1 MSLILW
7 FTVWLTIPNQGWN
20 AENVS
25 PCDKAWRHNIWW
37 GLWSVFDVTQN
48 LVEIFKDIP
57 SKPVNINPTP
67 HKIHEV
73 EIHRISW
80 RETTRLSLYQ
90 CPNIKHVFLLFLI
103 LFFCNF
109 HLAEHGD
116 WLIMVQI
123 YERPCGVLQTRG
135 RTQLCCLPRDAI
147 SNAHTTNTCSMFK
160 TWSKFW
166 TNSTKKY
173 SGSKKGAKSSGCK
186 EILLGNPK
194 MCTEHGEVMFYYLA
208 IILQKRSLFEAKS
221 LDFFAYRDCSFS
233 CLMGNDCDDDHKK
246 ALTGWSCS
254 QCKSPVGWT
263 HDVGVSSLSKV

>member
-7 FTVWLTIPNQGWN
+7 FTVWLTIPQSGLERRECESLWQ
-20 AENVS
+20 S
-25 PCDKAWRHNIWW
+25 LKTQHLMRPLISIWC
-37 GLWSVFDVTQN
+37 LTQN

-80 RETTRLSLYQ
+80 RETTRLSLFQ

-123 YERPCGVLQTRG
+123 YQRPCGVLQTRG

-147 SNAHTTNTCSMFK
+147 SNAHSTNTCSMFK

-208 IILQKRSLFEAKS
+208 IIFHCRKDLYLRQNLFIFCIS
-221 LDFFAYRDCSFS
+221 WL
-233 CLMGNDCDDDHKK
+233 
-246 ALTGWSCS
+246 
-254 QCKSPVGWT
+254 
-263 HDVGVSSLSKV
+263 